1 MLTKSDGAHLV
12 YLYSDLDKNN
22 PLLVIKGLV
31 QYFPRRGIKRR
42 EDKIMFA
49 VDNVNLSVFKSE
61 TLGLVGESGSGKT
74 TLGRTIL
81 RLLEPKSGAIY
92 FRGQD
97 IVHLNSKQMRMLRVK
112 MQMVFQNPHSSLNPR
127 MTAGQ
132 TIGRPL
138 KVFGRAKK
146 SEISDRVKNAL
157 QMVGLIPDDCSKY
170 PHEFSGGQ
178 RQRIGI
184 ARAIVLNPEFLILDE
199 PTSAL
204 DVSVQA
210 QILNLLSRLKEQ
222 FELTYLFISHDLG
235 VVRHICDRIAVMYKG
250 QLLEIAKTEELLEN
264 ASHPYTK
271 VLIASVPRITQK
283 PRQKRIPRCA
293 PRTIQLDGAEMD
305 SKCKFYSRCEFRKEE
320 CKQKE
325 LHLVEIENGHKVRC
339 HLYD

>member
-1 MLTKSDGAHLV
+1 MTEFSDIFM
-12 YLYSDLDKNN
+12 SDLDKNN
-22 PLLVIKGLV
+22 PLLLIEGLV
-31 QYFPRRGIKRR
+31 QYFPRRGLNRR
-42 EDKIMFA
+42 EDKIIVA
-49 VDNVNLSVFKSE
+49 VDNVNLSVSKGE

-92 FRGQD
+92 LRGKD
-97 IVHLNSKQMRMLRVK
+97 IVKLNDKQMRMLRMK

-132 TIGRPL
+132 IICRPL

-146 SEISDRVKNAL
+146 SEISDRVRNAL
-157 QMVGLIPDDCSKY
+157 QMVGLIPDDASKY

-184 ARAIVLNPEFLILDE
+184 ARAIILNPEFLALDE

-210 QILNLLSRLKEQ
+210 QILNLLSHLKEQ
-222 FELTYLFISHDLG
+222 FGLTYLFISHDLG
-235 VVRHICDRIAVMYKG
+235 VVRHMCDRIAVMYRG
-250 QLLEIAKTEELLEN
+250 QLLEIANTEELLEN
-264 ASHPYTK
+264 ACHPYTRL
-271 VLIASVPRITQK
+271 LIASVPTITEKTKQK
-283 PRQKRIPRCA
+283 QRLRGVHP
-293 PRTIQLDGAEMD
+293 TIQLNGAETE
-305 SKCKFYSRCEFRKEE
+305 SRCKFYSRCEFRKEE
-320 CKQKE
+320 CKQE
-325 LHLVEIENGHKVRC
+325 EPNLVEIENGHKLRC

>member
-1 MLTKSDGAHLV
+1 MLTKSDGV
-12 YLYSDLDKNN
+12 YLTYSCSDLDKNN
-22 PLLVIKGLV
+22 PMLLIEGLV
-31 QYFPRRGIKRR
+31 QYFPKRGLNRR
-42 EDKIMFA
+42 EDKIIVA
-49 VDNVNLSVFKSE
+49 VDNLNLSVFKSE

-81 RLLEPKSGAIY
+81 RLLEPKSGAVY
-92 FRGQD
+92 FRGKD
-97 IVHLNSKQMRMLRVK
+97 IVKLNDKQMRMVRMK

-132 TIGRPL
+132 IIGRPL

-146 SEISDRVKNAL
+146 SEISDRVRNAL
-157 QMVGLIPDDCSKY
+157 QMVGLIPDDASKY

-184 ARAIVLNPEFLILDE
+184 ARAIILNPEFLALDE

-210 QILNLLSRLKEQ
+210 QILNLLSRLREQ

-235 VVRHICDRIAVMYKG
+235 VVRHMCDRIAVMFRG
-250 QLLEIAKTEELLEN
+250 QLLEIANTEELLEN
-264 ASHPYTK
+264 ACHPYTK
-271 VLIASVPRITQK
+271 LLIASVPTITEK
-283 PRQKRIPRCA
+283 TKQKRILRSA
-293 PRTIQLDGAEMD
+293 PPTVQVNGAETE
-305 SKCKFYSRCEFRKEE
+305 SRCKFYSRCEFRKEE
-320 CKQKE
+320 CKQE
-325 LHLVEIENGHKVRC
+325 EPNLVEIENGHKLRC

>member
-1 MLTKSDGAHLV
+1 MLL
-12 YLYSDLDKNN
+12 
-22 PLLVIKGLV
+22 IEGLV
-31 QYFPRRGIKRR
+31 QYFPKRGLNRR
-42 EDKIMFA
+42 EDKIIVA
-49 VDNVNLSVFKSE
+49 VDNLNLSVFKSE

-81 RLLEPKSGAIY
+81 RLLEPKSGAVY
-92 FRGQD
+92 FRGKD
-97 IVHLNSKQMRMLRVK
+97 IVKLNDKQMRMVRMK

-132 TIGRPL
+132 IIGRPL

-146 SEISDRVKNAL
+146 SEISDRVRNAL
-157 QMVGLIPDDCSKY
+157 QMVGLIPDDASKY

-184 ARAIVLNPEFLILDE
+184 ARAIILNPEFLALDE

-210 QILNLLSRLKEQ
+210 QILNLLSRLREQ

-235 VVRHICDRIAVMYKG
+235 VVRHMCDRIAVMFRG
-250 QLLEIAKTEELLEN
+250 QLLEIANTEELLEN
-264 ASHPYTK
+264 ACHPYTK
-271 VLIASVPRITQK
+271 LLIASVPTITEK
-283 PRQKRIPRCA
+283 TKQKRILRSA
-293 PRTIQLDGAEMD
+293 PPTVQVNGAETE
-305 SKCKFYSRCEFRKEE
+305 SRCKFYSRCEFRKEE
-320 CKQKE
+320 CKQE
-325 LHLVEIENGHKVRC
+325 EPNLVEIENGHKLRC

>member
-1 MLTKSDGAHLV
+1 MLTKSDAI
-12 YLYSDLDKNN
+12 YLTYLCSDLDKNN
-22 PLLVIKGLV
+22 PMLLIEGLV
-31 QYFPRRGIKRR
+31 QYFPKRGLNRR
-42 EDKIMFA
+42 EDKIIVA

-92 FRGQD
+92 LRGKD
-97 IVHLNSKQMRMLRVK
+97 IVKLNDKQMRMVRMK

-132 TIGRPL
+132 IIGRPL

-146 SEISDRVKNAL
+146 SEISDRVRNAL
-157 QMVGLIPDDCSKY
+157 QMVGLIPDDASKY

-184 ARAIVLNPEFLILDE
+184 ARAIILNPEFLALDE

-210 QILNLLSRLKEQ
+210 QILNLLSRLREQ

-235 VVRHICDRIAVMYKG
+235 VVRHMCDRIAVMFRG
-250 QLLEIAKTEELLEN
+250 QLLEIANTEELLEN
-264 ASHPYTK
+264 ACHPYTK
-271 VLIASVPRITQK
+271 LLIASVPTITEK
-283 PRQKRIPRCA
+283 TKQKRILRSA
-293 PRTIQLDGAEMD
+293 PPTVQVNGAETE
-305 SKCKFYSRCEFRKEE
+305 SRCKFYSRCEFRKEVCRQE
-320 CKQKE
+320 E
-325 LHLVEIENGHKVRC
+325 PNLVEIENGHKLRC